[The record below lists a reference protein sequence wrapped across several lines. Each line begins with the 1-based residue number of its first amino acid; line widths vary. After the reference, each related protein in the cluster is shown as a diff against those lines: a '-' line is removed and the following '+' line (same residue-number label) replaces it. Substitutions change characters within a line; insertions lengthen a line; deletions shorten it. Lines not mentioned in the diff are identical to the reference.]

1 MRKSSLYI
9 LSAILLFILCGITLT
24 NSFQTAQR
32 KLEQQQDG
40 VRLRELNF
48 IHWEYIPDEVFSL
61 FEQEHPDIKVNYTR
75 YVKNGYSEMQRLL
88 LLSGEKV
95 DVMGVLGEDYQKLA
109 SDGTLMD
116 LSGKALLNYYNDEV
130 RQAVRHLY
138 DGHEYAVALRS
149 SYYGVW
155 YNKIFFD
162 QYNLSVPDTYSELLW
177 ACSMFKANN
186 ISPIVIG
193 ARDEEAAGTLLLLPL
208 FDIMDEASWENRYKL
223 GIQSFKVDATDL
235 LSRTG
240 ALIEKGYID
249 PESINLTSQQAFE
262 YFKKGKAAMII
273 TSDQSLSLTGEDM
286 EKVCDPGVFRI
297 PYSNITS
304 ELKTPAML
312 AQDLV
317 AVHAGSDMTEEA
329 QLLVEFISRPEI
341 ARIICKAT
349 SAYPTVKNVDTSYL
363 RYNELWMPLRSGECA
378 QTDIYGLSEPNQTRL
393 FDDCQSFL
401 IGEMDTDRLVSDIE
415 SSMIIRQS

>member
-24 NSFQTAQR
+24 NSFQSEQR

-40 VRLRELNF
+40 ARPRELNF
-48 IHWEYIPDEVFSL
+48 IHWTYFPDEVFTL
-61 FEQEHPDIKVNYTR
+61 FEQENPDIKVNYTR
-75 YVKNGYSEMQRLL
+75 YVKNGYSQMQRQL

-95 DVMGVLGEDYQKLA
+95 DMMGVLNEDYQRLA
-109 SDGTLMD
+109 AEGTLID
-116 LSGKALLNYYNDEV
+116 LSGKALLNYYEDGV
-130 RQAVRHLY
+130 RQTVRRMY
-138 DGHEYAVALRS
+138 DGREYGVALRS
-149 SYYGVW
+149 AYYGIW

-162 QYNLSVPDTYSELLW
+162 QYNLGVPDTYGELLW
-177 ACSMFKANN
+177 ACAMFKANN

-208 FDIMDEASWENRYKL
+208 FDIMDETSWQNRYRL
-223 GIQSFKVDATDL
+223 GIDSFETAASDL
-235 LSRTG
+235 LSKTES
-240 ALIEKGYID
+240 LIEEDYID

-262 YFKKGKAAMII
+262 YFKKGKVAMII

-297 PYSNITS
+297 PYSNHAADM
-304 ELKTPAML
+304 KTPVML
-312 AQDLV
+312 AQDLI
-317 AVHAGSDMTEEA
+317 AVHAGSDMAEEA
-329 QLLVEFISRPEI
+329 QLFLEYISRPEI

-363 RYNELWMPLRSGECA
+363 RYNELWAPLRSGECA
-378 QTDIYGLSEPNQTRL
+378 ETDIFELSEENRKRL

-401 IGEMDTDRLVSDIE
+401 IGEIDTTKLVSDIE
-415 SSMIIRQS
+415 SCMIIRQY